1 MINAETKQQ
10 ALGRLRRIAGQIQGI
25 QRMVED
31 EKHCADIL
39 LQISA
44 VHGALEQVSKILMTR
59 HIESCVQ
66 DSLRAGSERER
77 SQKIDELVRV
87 FTRHSGLAGR

>member
-10 ALGRLRRIAGQIQGI
+10 ALGRLRRIAGQVQGI
-25 QRMVED
+25 QRMIED
-31 EKHCADIL
+31 EKSCVDIL

-44 VHGALEQVSKILMTR
+44 VRGALDQVSKILMTR
-59 HIESCVQ
+59 HIESCVR
-66 DSLRAGSERER
+66 DSLSAGSERER

-87 FTRHSGLAGR
+87 CARHGGLAVR

>member
-1 MINAETKQQ
+1 MMDAETKQQ
-10 ALGRLRRIAGQIQGI
+10 ALGRLRRIVGQIQGV
-25 QRMVED
+25 QRMVEE
-31 EKHCADIL
+31 EKYCVDIL

-44 VHGALEQVSKILMTR
+44 VQGALEQVSKILMTR
-59 HIESCVQ
+59 HIQTCVQ

>member
-1 MINAETKQQ
+1 MMDAETKQQ
-10 ALGRLRRIAGQIQGI
+10 ALGRLRRIAGQIQGV
-25 QRMVED
+25 QRMVEE
-31 EKHCADIL
+31 EKYCVDIL

-44 VHGALEQVSKILMTR
+44 VQGALEQVSKILMTR

-87 FTRHSGLAGR
+87 FTRHSGFSVR